1 MADRPLSPHLQIYR
15 WRLTMALS
23 ILHRMTGIA
32 LAIGTLMVIWML
44 LAAATGMEA
53 FAVFTGFAASTLGQV
68 LLLGWTAALFYH
80 MCNGIRHLFWDMGK
94 GFSIPAAYRS
104 GYAVIII
111 SIALTVFTW
120 VSVLDHNGVLQ

>member
-23 ILHRMTGIA
+23 ILHRITGIA

-44 LAAATGMEA
+44 LAAATGAEA

-68 LLLGWTAALFYH
+68 FLLGWTAVLFYH
-80 MCNGIRHLFWDMGK
+80 MCNGIRHLFWDMGR
-94 GFSIPAAYRS
+94 GFEPKVAFGS
-104 GYAVIII
+104 GYAVLLAAAGLT
-111 SIALTVFTW
+111 ALVW
-120 VSVLDHNGVLQ
+120 WPLIERVIQ